1 MWTKSHSNFLCLCA
15 FQKRCTLL
23 LAPKKHHCATRPVTK
38 LPKDV
43 SGVFPAIY
51 NSELVESG
59 WFEWWEQSGL
69 FRPENA
75 QEATSGSFS
84 MVLPPPNIT
93 GDLHL
98 GHALTVAIQD
108 TLVRWHRMQQRKVV
122 WVPGCDHAGIAT
134 QSVLEKRAWAQGGLT
149 RHQMGRTAFLQEAQ
163 AWRRSKEANIL
174 RQLRRLGASLDYTR
188 STFTMDESMSHA
200 VKWAFCRLFDDGLVY
215 REKRMVN
222 WCCWLQSAI
231 SDSEVKHV
239 QVSPGTLLR
248 VPGCPEAVEV
258 GYLDRLAFPVG
269 DTEVEVCTTRPETML
284 ADTALAVHPEDN
296 RYRHLIGRMACHPI
310 TGTSL
315 PIIANSQVDRAFGTG
330 AMKVTPGYSRV
341 DHQLAKEHG
350 LPVVECFDDQGRVVE
365 GHGTFSGLSG
375 MEAKAA
381 VLALLKEKGLY
392 RGRVGHESTVPVCSR
407 TGDLIDVRL
416 KPQFFL
422 DFSKLARQALAC
434 MEEGHLS
441 ITPAYWRKAWS
452 EWLSKPEDWCISRQL
467 WWGHRIP
474 AYRVL
479 NAEEETWVSGMT
491 EEEAASKAAARLG
504 ISREDVC
511 LKQDEDVLDTWFSS
525 ALFPLAVS
533 GWPEKPLPSWF
544 PLSLMETGHDIL
556 FFWVARMV
564 ALTLQLTGKLPFH
577 KVMLHGMIRDSEG
590 RKMSKSLGNVID
602 PLDVVHGKSL
612 EELEESTRE
621 LQRQGYIGPE
631 ELATALRCQRQAFPS
646 GIEKCGSDA
655 LRLALLSY
663 DVQAET
669 ISFQMKDA
677 VRWLHFCNKLWQATR
692 FFVSAADKLGQ
703 RPQLASLLS
712 VELELMDRWI
722 LSRLS
727 FLVEASQA
735 HLSNG
740 DLHLFTSAV
749 QAFVVQ
755 HLCDVYLE
763 SIKPAVWGNSTE
775 DISRVCSVLHA
786 VLDVTLKTLSPA
798 APFLTEELYQ
808 RLALRFG
815 GCAAPSICVA
825 PYPTRDQW
833 DQWRNEDLERQVRLA
848 LEVVTTLRNVRLS
861 CGIKEPSAHV
871 AVEPRDA
878 GFLHDLAPIVRQLA
892 RVREFRVVH
901 RGTAGPP
908 VGEGWTPAPVG
919 SWADVFVE
927 TDVAVV
933 QKAVQERLQRLT
945 VKLHKME
952 QRRAHPKY
960 TRSRTVKEQE
970 RDHQKILDLKS
981 EIERLKAT

>member
-1 MWTKSHSNFLCLCA
+1 
-15 FQKRCTLL
+15 
-23 LAPKKHHCATRPVTK
+23 
-38 LPKDV
+38 
-43 SGVFPAIY
+43 
-51 NSELVESG
+51 
-59 WFEWWEQSGL
+59 
-69 FRPENA
+69 
-75 QEATSGSFS
+75 

-134 QSVLEKRAWAQGGLT
+134 QSVLEKRAWVQGGLT

-231 SDSEVKHV
+231 SDSEVSRLRIGRWISRLSFFF
-239 QVSPGTLLR
+239 SP
-248 VPGCPEAVEV
+248 
-258 GYLDRLAFPVG
+258 
-269 DTEVEVCTTRPETML
+269 EVEVCTTRLETML

-350 LPVVECFDDQGRVVE
+350 LPVVECFDDQGRVV
-365 GHGTFSGLSG
+365 GGYSTFSGLSR

-479 NAEEETWVSGMT
+479 NAEVFVVGSD
-491 EEEAASKAAARLG
+491 
-504 ISREDVC
+504 DVFP
-511 LKQDEDVLDTWFSS
+511 LSTDEDVLDTWFSS

-533 GWPEKPLPSWF
+533 GWPEK
-544 PLSLMETGHDIL
+544 
-556 FFWVARMV
+556 
-564 ALTLQLTGKLPFH
+564 
-577 KVMLHGMIRDSEG
+577 
-590 RKMSKSLGNVID
+590 
-602 PLDVVHGKSL
+602 
-612 EELEESTRE
+612 
-621 LQRQGYIGPE
+621 
-631 ELATALRCQRQAFPS
+631 
-646 GIEKCGSDA
+646 
-655 LRLALLSY
+655 
-663 DVQAET
+663 
-669 ISFQMKDA
+669 
-677 VRWLHFCNKLWQATR
+677 
-692 FFVSAADKLGQ
+692 
-703 RPQLASLLS
+703 
-712 VELELMDRWI
+712 
-722 LSRLS
+722 
-727 FLVEASQA
+727 
-735 HLSNG
+735 
-740 DLHLFTSAV
+740 
-749 QAFVVQ
+749 
-755 HLCDVYLE
+755 
-763 SIKPAVWGNSTE
+763 
-775 DISRVCSVLHA
+775 VCL
-786 VLDVTLKTLSPA
+786 
-798 APFLTEELYQ
+798 
-808 RLALRFG
+808 
-815 GCAAPSICVA
+815 
-825 PYPTRDQW
+825 
-833 DQWRNEDLERQVRLA
+833 
-848 LEVVTTLRNVRLS
+848 
-861 CGIKEPSAHV
+861 
-871 AVEPRDA
+871 
-878 GFLHDLAPIVRQLA
+878 
-892 RVREFRVVH
+892 
-901 RGTAGPP
+901 
-908 VGEGWTPAPVG
+908 
-919 SWADVFVE
+919 
-927 TDVAVV
+927 
-933 QKAVQERLQRLT
+933 
-945 VKLHKME
+945 
-952 QRRAHPKY
+952 
-960 TRSRTVKEQE
+960 
-970 RDHQKILDLKS
+970 
-981 EIERLKAT
+981 